1 MLGAQVL
8 GIVTIITWTV
18 LMSTIILKIL
28 DLTMGLRIPLNE
40 ELLGSDI
47 VEHAVG
53 DVEYD
58 KKTRKLRLAW
68 IMMKRP
74 FSSKVLHHGSLF
86 HRLFGE

>member
-8 GIVTIITWTV
+8 GIVTIISWTV
-18 LMSTIILKIL
+18 LMSTMILKIL

-58 KKTRKLRLAW
+58 KKTRKLR
-68 IMMKRP
+68 
-74 FSSKVLHHGSLF
+74 
-86 HRLFGE
+86 